1 MLGPID
7 SYEKVRRECFISAA
21 AMRGPVST
29 QTFYSTG
36 TCKIENH
43 PPSNITWELVKM
55 KITQLQT

>member
-21 AMRGPVST
+21 ANVST

-43 PPSNITWELVKM
+43 PPSNIT
-55 KITQLQT
+55 